1 MAIPQEILEVE
12 RPKNTVVY
20 VTSSGKYGVKKRIG
34 CKRMNGKNIPINGPT
49 IGHIINGEYVPIK
62 NVNISSVSPALLDFA
77 DYKLC
82 EDLFN
87 DMIDELLEVFSNS
100 DAIKLYAMAI
110 LRTCNPDVKD
120 NELQEKYENSFLSI
134 FHPNVPLSKNT
145 VSKFLSDLGK
155 QLPMIYKFMQNRAKK
170 VGIDHHL
177 LIDGTLKNNDSTI
190 NTLSDY
196 SYKSKIK
203 NRNDISVLYAFDLE
217 RREPVCSLCYPGNM
231 LDVTSYSDFI
241 DKCSV
246 FNVIIVADK
255 GFPVSSIQDSL
266 KNKENLHYLSPLRRN
281 STLIIEHD
289 MYSYDGILNDEMDN
303 IQYKKCSLKNG
314 RFLYSY
320 RNPKRAIKEEN
331 DYLKNRKRN
340 NDYDNENYQKKDKSF
355 GTVTFISDIDL
366 TPQEAWDC
374 YSKRWEIELVMRFY
388 KHALEFDDTR
398 EHSTYSVYGSEFV
411 DFLSETLTY
420 RLLNKFKDTKL
431 LEELTYSK
439 ILKILKRAKKVEVNN
454 EWKLLKINPYEE
466 KVLKKLNVLETTTE
480 QQKRKRGRPRKI
492 II

>member
-1 MAIPQEILEVE
+1 MAIPQEILEIE

-217 RREPVCSLCYPGNM
+217 RREPVCSLCYRQESCHC
-231 LDVTSYSDFI
+231 LFSDS
-241 DKCSV
+241 C
-246 FNVIIVADK
+246 
-255 GFPVSSIQDSL
+255 
-266 KNKENLHYLSPLRRN
+266 LH
-281 STLIIEHD
+281 
-289 MYSYDGILNDEMDN
+289 
-303 IQYKKCSLKNG
+303 
-314 RFLYSY
+314 
-320 RNPKRAIKEEN
+320 
-331 DYLKNRKRN
+331 
-340 NDYDNENYQKKDKSF
+340 
-355 GTVTFISDIDL
+355 
-366 TPQEAWDC
+366 
-374 YSKRWEIELVMRFY
+374 
-388 KHALEFDDTR
+388 
-398 EHSTYSVYGSEFV
+398 
-411 DFLSETLTY
+411 
-420 RLLNKFKDTKL
+420 
-431 LEELTYSK
+431 
-439 ILKILKRAKKVEVNN
+439 
-454 EWKLLKINPYEE
+454 
-466 KVLKKLNVLETTTE
+466 
-480 QQKRKRGRPRKI
+480 
-492 II
+492 